1 MILVSVGMVLCVCVV
16 VVSSYDGELVVMLWL
31 VMLWLVLLGYT
42 DGVMVGVGDGGVLGV

>member
-31 VMLWLVLLGYT
+31 VLLGYT

>member
-16 VVSSYDGELVVMLWL
+16 VVSSYDGELVVML
-31 VMLWLVLLGYT
+31 LLGYT

>member
-1 MILVSVGMVLCVCVV
+1 MILVSVGKVLCVCVV
-16 VVSSYDGELVVMLWL
+16 VVSSYDGELV